1 MFPIPLLAK
10 IQTRAKITYYF
21 LDDVCQP
28 HGADRLA
35 VEVVVCPVGL
45 AVGRNA
51 ADGVERLVHA
61 EMKTIWYRFAKKGTK
76 TKAFFFVI

>member
-10 IQTRAKITYYF
+10 NKLEQKITYYF
-21 LDDVCQP
+21 LDDVYQP

-51 ADGVERLVHA
+51 ADGVERLVYA
-61 EMKTIWYRFAKKGTK
+61 EMKTHVWIFALKGTM
-76 TKAFFFVI
+76 